1 MTGISPDSPLR
12 IAGWIPMTMTVAGF
26 VYLAAAILMAG
37 AGAGH

>member
-1 MTGISPDSPLR
+1 MTGNSPDSTLK
-12 IAGWIPMTMTVAGF
+12 IAASLPMSMTAAGF